1 MNKKKLTGYLVVNHF
16 LNANKYNELYE
27 YFLEAAAG
35 FDVDLILKTNAE
47 LIVDEDAL
55 YREVNNIDFVLF
67 WDKDVRL
74 ACLMEEIGYR
84 LFNSARAIE
93 VCDDKS
99 LTYLELKKANVHMP
113 KTIIGP
119 KTFEHVDYTNTNFT
133 DCVVKALGLPLV
145 VKECFGSFGMQV
157 YLVNTKEELEQK
169 LMETSPKPLI
179 FQQLIKESAGRDVR
193 LQVIGDQVVASM
205 YRYSDSDDFRAN
217 LSIGGKM
224 KPFVPTKEQEE
235 IAIRC
240 CKAIGLDFAGVDLL
254 FGEDHQTFVCEVNS
268 NAHFKNI
275 YDCTKVNA
283 ATLIIRHIVDTLQK
297 EK

>member
-1 MNKKKLTGYLVVNHF
+1 MNHF

-27 YFLEAAAG
+27 YFLEAADEFG
-35 FDVDLILKTNAE
+35 VNLILKTNAE
-47 LIVDEDAL
+47 LIVEEEAL
-55 YREVNNIDFVLF
+55 YRDVNNVDFVLF
-67 WDKDVRL
+67 WDKDIRL
-74 ACLMEEIGYR
+74 ASLMENIGYR

-99 LTYLELKKANVHMP
+99 LTYLELKKAGVLMP

-119 KTFEHVDYTNTNFT
+119 KTFEHVDYTNTSFM
-133 DCVVKALGLPLV
+133 DGIIKSLGLPLV

-157 YLVNTKEELEQK
+157 YLVNSKEELEKK
-169 LMETSPKPLI
+169 LKETSPKPLI
-179 FQQLIKESAGRDVR
+179 FQQLIRESAGRDVR

-235 IAIRC
+235 IAIQC

-254 FGEDHQTFVCEVNS
+254 FGENHQTYVCEVNS

-283 ATLIIRHIVDTLQK
+283 ANLIIKHVVDTLLK

>member
-1 MNKKKLTGYLVVNHF
+1 MDKKITGYLVVNHF

-27 YFLEAAAG
+27 YFLEAADEFG
-35 FDVDLILKTNAE
+35 VNLILKTNAE
-47 LIVDEDAL
+47 LIVEEEAL
-55 YREVNNIDFVLF
+55 YRDVNNVDFVLF
-67 WDKDVRL
+67 WDKDIRL
-74 ACLMEEIGYR
+74 ASLMENIGYR

-99 LTYLELKKANVHMP
+99 LTYLELKKAGVLMP

-119 KTFEHVDYTNTNFT
+119 KTFEHVDYTNTSFM
-133 DCVVKALGLPLV
+133 DGIIKSLGLPLV

-157 YLVNTKEELEQK
+157 YLVNSKEELEKK
-169 LMETSPKPLI
+169 LKETSPKPLI
-179 FQQLIKESAGRDVR
+179 FQQLIRESAGRDVR

-235 IAIRC
+235 IAIQC

-254 FGEDHQTFVCEVNS
+254 FGENHQTYVCEVNS

-283 ATLIIRHIVDTLQK
+283 ANLIIKHVVDTLLK